1 MNPHS
6 LAESVRQFLQ
16 ERLPGIPVHTSLDN
30 GELRLPYLLV
40 QASAD
45 SEIVPGNSTWE
56 LTLALELHTSAHET
70 DGPDARTAF
79 AEALHALCKHDAR
92 LELNAAAPD
101 FHLYALRL
109 TLLDRAEVQDDSFV
123 QHASL
128 RAVAQF

>member
-6 LAESVRQFLQ
+6 IAESVRLYMQ
-16 ERLPGIPVHTSLDN
+16 ERLPGIPVHTALDN
-30 GELRLPYLLV
+30 GGLRLPYLLV
-40 QASAD
+40 QATAD
-45 SEIVPGNSTWE
+45 SEIVPGNATWE
-56 LTLALELHTSAHET
+56 LTLA
-70 DGPDARTAF
+70 
-79 AEALHALCKHDAR
+79 